1 MGQDTPISELCL
13 HVDLNSTAVK
23 FLLSGIK
30 FGICVYLKKKKKNYG
45 DDVTHKIIIYTVF
58 QLV

>member
-13 HVDLNSTAVK
+13 HVDVNSTAVK

-30 FGICVYLKKKKKNYG
+30 FGICIYLKKKKDG

-58 QLV
+58 QLF

>member
-30 FGICVYLKKKKKNYG
+30 FGICIYLKKKKRKKM
-45 DDVTHKIIIYTVF
+45 VMM
-58 QLV
+58 